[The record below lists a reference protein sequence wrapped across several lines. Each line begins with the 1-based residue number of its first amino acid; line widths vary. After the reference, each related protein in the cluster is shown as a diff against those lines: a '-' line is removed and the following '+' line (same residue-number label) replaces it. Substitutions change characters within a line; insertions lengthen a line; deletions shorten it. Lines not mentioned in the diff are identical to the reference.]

1 MVVVDTSDQT
11 YALDLARVERRVAR
25 RRRRRFRIWLIAGIV
40 AAGVMAIWAAGVVT
54 SETTVGTLQPANPS
68 LVNPAGNLPSR
79 WDAVMDEHSAL
90 SIGFSGAWGTI
101 TTNTGMFDVDL
112 TGAGFT
118 TGEYYAT
125 VVVLNTVSGWEWLQL
140 QFVALDGSCAAADW
154 GATPISTAIMYV
166 ETDDTRVALTE
177 MAGGGRYCIGV
188 KAAPKAN
195 DPATTYIRR
204 PNSGV
209 IPIMPVF
216 AATVGQSS

>member
-1 MVVVDTSDQT
+1 MAVELHEHP
-11 YALDLARVERRVAR
+11 YATEVAALERRTER
-25 RRRRRFRIWLIAGIV
+25 RRWRRFWIWAISGFV
-40 AAGVMAIWAAGVVT
+40 AAGLIATWAAGVVI
-54 SETTVGTLQPANPS
+54 SETGVGTEAPANPV

-90 SIGFSGAWGTI
+90 SIGFSGAWGSI
-101 TTNTGMFDVDL
+101 ATNTGMFDVNL
-112 TGAGFT
+112 TGTGFT
-118 TGEYYAT
+118 TGEYYVT

-140 QFVALDGSCAAADW
+140 QFVALTGSRTTANWAS
-154 GATPISTAIMYV
+154 TPISTAIMYV

-177 MAGGGRYCIGV
+177 MAGGGRYCVGV
-188 KAAPKAN
+188 KAAPKAS